1 MENDDL
7 DAGGGGGISR
17 LGFSSRNW
25 AKDYEVIDLG
35 PRESPPVAWPFAR
48 DVECVAC
55 VRGESEFQPA
65 CRQAYTR
72 VPYSTRNQS
81 YQPLQYFSLYRKCQR
96 EWSFSWFFLFF
107 QSSSSWTKYS
117 IFNILVQPRM
127 IGRVFSLILQQFSEI
142 FKIRNL
148 RILFIYVSILRLG
161 QLTSINNTLLFDDF
175 LSTKF

>member
-127 IGRVFSLILQQFSEI
+127 IGRVFSLILQRFPEI
-142 FKIRNL
+142 FKIVK
-148 RILFIYVSILRLG
+148 ILFIYVSFLRLG

>member
-1 MENDDL
+1 M
-7 DAGGGGGISR
+7 
-17 LGFSSRNW
+17 
-25 AKDYEVIDLG
+25 
-35 PRESPPVAWPFAR
+35 
-48 DVECVAC
+48 
-55 VRGESEFQPA
+55 
-65 CRQAYTR
+65 
-72 VPYSTRNQS
+72 
-81 YQPLQYFSLYRKCQR
+81 
-96 EWSFSWFFLFF
+96 
-107 QSSSSWTKYS
+107 KYS